1 MTKGIPSSHP
11 AITEPVAWLARTF
24 SFARPWLPLTAG
36 LLIVLVV
43 GIFTASTLIR
53 AQTYDNQVRRS
64 LVALSSVDAL
74 LLAVLEMNN
83 AQRGFILSGDPAFI
97 ERYRNE
103 RDGVENDLRKLTA
116 ILPSAGASRESI
128 DAFERA
134 FKVRMRSFEEADE
147 LIEDGKFVLAG
158 RYSADTRSDTD
169 SVRRSLAEIKKQ
181 IFGSLTRQQ
190 KVSKQS
196 SDQALFLMI
205 AGLISAALLV
215 LISIIFLVRRSNE
228 VERANS
234 EIREMAT
241 SLERRVE
248 ERTADLAEANEE
260 IQRFT
265 YIVSHDLRS
274 PLVNVM
280 GFTAEL
286 EGAQNTMAEYLAA
299 TEESRAETIP
309 ADVRAAVMQDMPEA
323 MGFIRA
329 ATGRMDRLIK
339 AILQISREGRRTLA
353 AETVELNELFAELH
367 DSLAGQLDA
376 VGAELIIGDLPQ
388 IHCDPLAMEQVFGN
402 LLDNAIKY
410 LRPGVPGRISVTS
423 EIQSGKVILRVEDN
437 GRGIAP
443 HDQRRI
449 FELFRRAGEQDQEG
463 EGIGLAHVQALLR
476 RLGGTI
482 QLTSTLGEGS
492 CFTVTLPLSRARS
505 AS

>member
-1 MTKGIPSSHP
+1 MTKVAPIPLP
-11 AITEPVAWLARTF
+11 VITEPVVRLARTF

-36 LLIVLVV
+36 LLIVVVV
-43 GIFTASTLIR
+43 GIFTASTLI
-53 AQTYDNQVRRS
+53 QSQKYDNQVRRS

-74 LLAVLEMNN
+74 LLTVLEINN
-83 AQRGFILSGDPAFI
+83 AQRGYVLSGDPAFI
-97 ERYRNE
+97 ERYRRE
-103 RDGVENDLRKLTA
+103 RDSIEDNLRKLSA
-116 ILPSAGASRESI
+116 ILPAAGASQDSI
-128 DAFERA
+128 ENFERTFKQRMGAFE
-134 FKVRMRSFEEADE
+134 EIDE
-147 LIEDGKFVLAG
+147 LISDGEFAAAG
-158 RYSADTRSDTD
+158 RYSAYTRTNTD
-169 SVRRSLAEIKKQ
+169 GVRQSLAVIKTQ
-181 IFGSLTRQQ
+181 LFDSLSRQQ
-190 KVSKQS
+190 QVSKKS
-196 SDQALFLMI
+196 SDRALFLMI
-205 AGLISAALLV
+205 AGLISAALLI

-228 VERANS
+228 VERANA

-241 SLERRVE
+241 SLERRVD
-248 ERTADLAEANEE
+248 ERTADLAEANDE
-260 IQRFT
+260 IQRFA

-286 EGAQNTMAEYLAA
+286 EDAQQTMADYVAA
-299 TEESRAETIP
+299 ADETEADAIP
-309 ADVRAAVMQDMPEA
+309 ADVRAAVMEDMPEA

-339 AILQISREGRRTLA
+339 AILQISREGRRSLA
-353 AETVELNELFAELH
+353 AETVELDELFAELQ

-376 VGAELIIGDLPQ
+376 VEAELEIGALPQ

-410 LRPGVPGRISVTS
+410 LRPGVPGRIAVTG
-423 EIQSGKVILRVEDN
+423 ETRAGKAIIRIEDN
-437 GRGIAP
+437 GRGVAP

-449 FELFRRAGEQDQEG
+449 FELFRRAGEQDQTG

-492 CFTVTLPLSRARS
+492 CFTVTLPLSMARGGR
-505 AS
+505 